1 MEDPAMSVEELSVSQ
16 RSDRRS
22 FTALIAG
29 RAVKRRR
36 LQSVEE
42 LQQAALQL
50 ISHNH
55 NLSDL
60 ILEAGSGAEAGGEIC
75 EGAAGSGYVPDK
87 NTVGKVGASLLEG
100 ELQRQAGEL
109 GVPVG
114 VLCVQ
119 VVMEKL
125 TGLNL
130 RGSGETAMIDSTQRA
145 ELAVLLQAVRELLRV
160 FSPKLLWQQYWK
172 TQPVLEVVYC
182 LHAEE
187 ILPLQNLLHS
197 EPAVCVWLVSQ
208 LQSLC
213 GCRASDPEDEEV
225 QRRILSAVVSVLVG
239 SGFEDSVD
247 SAVSRSCCSVLDH
260 MLSWLLDSLGNTDP
274 SQSDPPAAAVWLQ
287 VFDPALLGVSVSE
300 ETLRRFYTHS
310 LTHILTHRPQLKV
323 SDAISMQSQWSF
335 TKTPRLLT
343 DLYCKVCMVFSV
355 EVVLAHL
362 QQVLETHEV
371 NWQNVLSCVSTLLV
385 YQTNTHS
392 CLRELLSRL
401 LTSAFESY
409 DVERMITAFLL
420 ARQGALEGP
429 AVFPSYSDWFKVC
442 FGGASGYHGNSKK
455 SLVFLLK
462 FLSDLVPFDPPQ
474 YLKVHVMYP
483 PFVSV
488 KHRSLLQE
496 YVSLARTRLADLK
509 VSVEEMGLFEV
520 VSGAAAEDQLQCPAQ
535 QDVEKAIALFQSTGR
550 ISVTVMEASIFRR
563 PYFLSRFL
571 PVLLTPRVLPETP
584 DTRMAFIEA
593 LRKAEKIPAALYSSY
608 TESCLRERQVH
619 RAGVHSSQEQ
629 EGNPQILLKAQLQEL
644 RRLLSAGAAEGDVR
658 AQLAN
663 ISHSLYSVCAD
674 SPDEPAER
682 TVITLT
688 LDQPPPPHTTAVV
701 NVILQ
706 SFCQCVL
713 EACRVSP
720 PHRQGQW
727 AGQFVKMLLGHTK
740 IYTALLHRVSQL
752 LQIQG
757 PSLAAPHVLGLA
769 VFLVELH
776 VCRSSCSPVK
786 LSSPR
791 CICVSPA
798 EALSSVLPS
807 STKTHMDFSLRL
819 CVCAMCYALC
829 RSSSHTESL
838 SHFIPGHLYK
848 QLMFLVPRLLP
859 ETRECVL
866 AVERSVCGGQD
877 EAASVSGWASVTD
890 PTVSVRSSARAL
902 WTHSAVRNLQ
912 EHPEY
917 QLSFSE
923 WLLAELRVQRSVDAL
938 TDTERQVYEHWV
950 CQQWFLPRSV
960 SSGGCGGNTETACSY
975 IINSL
980 LDMSLQP
987 VQDPS
992 APPHTD
998 SCSTDI
1004 LSRLQELLWELQF
1017 SRDQSRTEREGGHFL
1032 WDLIDQRCSA
1042 TSGPE
1047 HMGSELELQR
1057 ILHTCNRVLLALPAA
1072 VLVRVSRVGGRRVL
1086 DCRSLIE
1093 HINNHQRRVCCPAG
1107 VLSCSLTTHFLKA
1120 VLSASAGC
1128 ECPAEAVNASLSQI
1142 HLQCPLLLFSAG
1154 HWWGFVR
1161 PVLCSLWGRLVGGE
1175 EPALIQI
1182 LNDCHQWAS
1191 RSVGGLCA
1199 DSSAPAELLAVCL
1212 HSELQGGDAECIKSQ
1227 LMLSERNRQVLVFL
1241 LFLYITDFLSAQL
1254 SSQGEKSVNHTKDL
1268 SGHLLSLLADSS
1280 DWLSLFHQSGSG
1292 TDLRVRNEEQS
1303 IYHCVSMVSTD
1314 ANIRL
1319 MPFAFYSVL
1328 SGVDECV
1335 MMRASK
1341 APGFLYTVVMSYAAL
1356 LKLFLHGHTAAISSE
1371 TPQQILSKAQQIV
1384 LKCVRLSPHSAL
1396 TVSQRSQLEAECAE
1410 LDPEVTAALSTLHSD
1425 DLGFDF

>member
-1 MEDPAMSVEELSVSQ
+1 MSVEELSVSQ
-16 RSDRRS
+16 HSNRRS
-22 FTALIAG
+22 FTSLIG

-36 LQSVEE
+36 LQSDEE

-60 ILEAGSGAEAGGEIC
+60 ILEAGSGAEVGREIC
-75 EGAAGSGYVPDK
+75 EGAAGTEDVPDR
-87 NTVGKVGASLLEG
+87 NTVGKVGASLLES
-100 ELQRQAGEL
+100 ELRRQAGEL

-130 RGSGETAMIDSTQRA
+130 QGGGETAMIDSAQRA
-145 ELAVLLQAVRELLRV
+145 ELAVLLQAVRELLCV

-172 TQPVLEVVYC
+172 TQPVLEVVYR
-182 LHAEE
+182 LHTEE

-208 LQSLC
+208 LQRLC
-213 GCRASDPEDEEV
+213 GCGASDPEDQEV

-247 SAVSRSCCSVLDH
+247 SAVSRSCCSVLDR

-274 SQSDPPAAAVWLQ
+274 SQSDPPAASVWLQ
-287 VFDPALLGVSVSE
+287 VFDPSLLGVSVSE
-300 ETLRRFYTHS
+300 ETLRRFFTHS
-310 LTHILTHRPQLKV
+310 LTHILTHRPRLKV
-323 SDAISMQSQWSF
+323 SDAISMQSKWSF

-343 DLYCKVCMVFSV
+343 DLYCKVCVVFSV
-355 EVVLAHL
+355 EVLLAHL
-362 QQVLETHEV
+362 QQVLETREV
-371 NWQNVLSCVSTLLV
+371 NWQNVLSCISTLLV
-385 YQTNTHS
+385 YQTHTHS

-429 AVFPSYSDWFKVC
+429 AVFPSYSDWFKVS

-455 SLVFLLK
+455 SVVFLLK

-509 VSVEEMGLFEV
+509 VSVEEMGLYEV
-520 VSGAAAEDQLQCPAQ
+520 VSGAAAEDQPQCPAQ

-550 ISVTVMEASIFRR
+550 ISATVMEASIFRR

-571 PVLLTPRVLPETP
+571 PVLLTPRVLPEKP

-608 TESCLRERQVH
+608 TESCLREQQVQ
-619 RAGVHSSQEQ
+619 RAGVCSSQEQ
-629 EGNPQILLKAQLQEL
+629 EENPQILLQAQFQEL

-663 ISHSLYSVCAD
+663 ISHSLHSLCAD
-674 SPDEPAER
+674 SPDEPTGH

-688 LDQPPPPHTTAVV
+688 LDQPPPPHTPAVV

-740 IYTALLHRVSQL
+740 IYTALLHRVLQL

-786 LSSPR
+786 LSSPH
-791 CICVSPA
+791 CVCVSPA

-819 CVCAMCYALC
+819 CVCAVCYALC
-829 RSSSHTESL
+829 RSSSHTEDL
-838 SHFIPGHLYK
+838 SHFVPGRLYK

-859 ETRECVL
+859 ETRACVL
-866 AVERSVCGGQD
+866 AAERSVCGGED
-877 EAASVSGWASVTD
+877 EAAGVSVWASVTD
-890 PTVSVRSSARAL
+890 PSVSVRSSARAL

-912 EHPEY
+912 ERQEY

-923 WLLAELRVQRSVDAL
+923 WLLAELRVQRSVDTL
-938 TDTERQVYEHWV
+938 TDTERQVYERWV
-950 CQQWFLPRSV
+950 CQQWFLPRCV
-960 SSGGCGGNTETACSY
+960 SSGGCGGNTETACSH
-975 IINSL
+975 IINTL
-980 LDMSLQP
+980 LDTSLQP
-987 VQDPS
+987 VQGHS

-1017 SRDQSRTEREGGHFL
+1017 SRVQSRTEREEGHFL
-1032 WDLIDQRCSA
+1032 WELINQRCSA
-1042 TSGPE
+1042 ASDPSDPE
-1047 HMGSELELQR
+1047 CVGSELELQR
-1057 ILHTCNRVLLALPAA
+1057 ILHTCNRVVLAVPAA

-1086 DCRSLIE
+1086 DCRSLME

-1107 VLSCSLTTHFLKA
+1107 VLSCSLTTHFLTA

-1128 ECPAEAVNASLSQI
+1128 ECPAEAVNAALSQI
-1142 HLQCPLLLFSAG
+1142 RLQCPLLLLSAG
-1154 HWWGFVR
+1154 RWWGCVR

-1199 DSSAPAELLAVCL
+1199 DPSAPAALLAVCL
-1212 HSELQGGDAECIKSQ
+1212 HSELQGGDTERIKSQ

-1254 SSQGEKSVNHTKDL
+1254 SAQGEKSVNRAKDL
-1268 SGHLLSLLADSS
+1268 SVHLLTLLADSS

-1292 TDLRVRNEEQS
+1292 TEPSVWNEEQS
-1303 IYHCVSMVSTD
+1303 TYRCVSMVTTD

-1335 MMRASK
+1335 MMRAAK
-1341 APGFLYTVVMSYAAL
+1341 APGFLYTAVMSYAAL
-1356 LKLFLHGHTAAISSE
+1356 LKLFLHGHTAAVSSE
-1371 TPQQILSKAQQIV
+1371 TPQQVLSKAQQIV
-1384 LKCVRLSPHSAL
+1384 LKSVRLSPHSAL
-1396 TVSQRSQLEAECAE
+1396 TLSQRSQLEVECAE
-1410 LDPEVTAALSTLHSD
+1410 LDPEVTAALSTLHPD
-1425 DLGFDF
+1425 DLSFDL